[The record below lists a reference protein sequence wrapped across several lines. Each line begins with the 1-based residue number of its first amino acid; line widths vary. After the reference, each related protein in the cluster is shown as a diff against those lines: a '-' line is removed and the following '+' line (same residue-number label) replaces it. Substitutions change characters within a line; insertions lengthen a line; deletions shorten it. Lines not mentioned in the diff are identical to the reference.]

1 MLKDYLKDQ
10 HRYMYRLAE
19 ESGIA
24 YSTVND
30 LANGRIEIQ
39 NCRAGILKDL
49 ARALSVSMDELY
61 ELCSNEIE
69 FPLESMATSA
79 RIRVKNK
86 KYYVEFSDEGQC
98 VTLEICGV
106 NSDASYFIRSL
117 ARWKVEEYVAGKEWE
132 AANAL
137 LAHA

>member
-1 MLKDYLKDQ
+1 MLKDYLKDR
-10 HRYMYRLAE
+10 HKSMYRLAE
-19 ESGIA
+19 ESGVA

-49 ARALSVSMDELY
+49 ARALSISMDELY

-69 FPLESMATSA
+69 FPLESMTTTV

-86 KYYVEFSDEGQC
+86 KYYVEFSDEGQP
-98 VTLEICGV
+98 VALEICGV
-106 NSDASYFIRSL
+106 NSDTSYFIRSL
-117 ARWKVEEYVAGKEWE
+117 ARWTVEEYEAGKEWE

>member
-10 HRYMYRLAE
+10 HRSMYRLAE
-19 ESGIA
+19 ESGVA

-49 ARALSVSMDELY
+49 ARALSISMDELY

-69 FPLESMATSA
+69 FPLESMTTSA

-86 KYYVEFSDEGQC
+86 KYYVEFPDEGQC

-106 NSDASYFIRSL
+106 NSDTSYFIRSL
-117 ARWKVEEYVAGKEWE
+117 ARWTVEEYEAGKEWE

>member
-10 HRYMYRLAE
+10 HRSMYRLAE
-19 ESGIA
+19 ESGVA